1 MHECERIKSLPSE
14 EILEKA
20 WKNPWGTKIGVRWE
34 SLGEKTEKYRERY
47 RMKWVPDRT
56 GSLNSA
62 SSKFRQMQVSKGI
75 ETPVK
80 EGVEKMVVDSWGIE
94 EVSRNNPTEPRT
106 EARSIHQVSR
116 SYRRCRPILDRSTRY
131 RKAVRIAIRKSW
143 RSSTDSKVLRR
154 YQGGVEPAFK
164 TSFSR
169 WEKHR
174 HECNPTCNS
183 TNDPIN
189 ILNSQ
194 NHLSTKILSTWIFQK
209 KHTHTH

>member
-1 MHECERIKSLPSE
+1 M
-14 EILEKA
+14 
-20 WKNPWGTKIGVRWE
+20 KNPWGTKIGVKWE

-62 SSKFRQMQVSKGI
+62 SSKSRQMQVSRGI
-75 ETPVK
+75 ETPV
-80 EGVEKMVVDSWGIE
+80 EKWSSTAEIL
-94 EVSRNNPTEPRT
+94 RNNSSEPRT

-116 SYRRCRPILDRSTRY
+116 SYRGCRPILDQSTRY
-131 RKAVRIAIRKSW
+131 WEAVENAIRKSW

-164 TSFSR
+164 TSFSK

-174 HECNPTCNS
+174 HKCNPICNS

-189 ILNSQ
+189 ILSSQ
-194 NHLSTKILSTWIFQK
+194 NHLSIKILSTWIFQK
-209 KHTHTH
+209 KHTHTLNKPNQFYISKTSQDSLVSIY